1 MPEVT
6 ADDGVSIHY
15 EAAGSGQPVLLI
27 TGAFSSL
34 EDWYESGV
42 FDELVRDQRVIA
54 LDLRGHGKSGKP
66 HAAASYGWPRNATD
80 ALAVLEA
87 EGARGADVYGFS
99 MGGQVVVAML
109 HADTSRLRSLCAM
122 GVYVPGDDFEPPA
135 QQLLDRAASLRRR
148 GLSEEAMQTGEL
160 QIQDVPPGAWLAR
173 AVAGD
178 AEAYIAEAEGQAPMD
193 DQRLPAAGPPMLL
206 VAAEGDPFAV
216 ALCRDLPSRYP
227 YVRYR
232 QLDGVGHYAG
242 MGRPMV
248 DVLRE
253 FWAALPS

>member
-6 ADDGVSIHY
+6 AEDGVSLHY
-15 EAAGSGQPVLLI
+15 EAAGSGRPLLLI

-34 EDWYESGV
+34 EDWRESGV
-42 FDELVRDQRVIA
+42 FGELARDRRVIA
-54 LDLRGHGKSGKP
+54 MDLRGHGKSGKP
-66 HAAASYGWPRNATD
+66 HDAAAYSWPKNAAD

-87 EGARGADVYGFS
+87 EQARGADVYGFS

-109 HADTSRLRSLCAM
+109 HGDTGRLRSLCAM

-135 QQLLDRAASLRRR
+135 QQLLDRAASLRRH
-148 GLSEEAMQTGEL
+148 GLTEQALQAGEL

-173 AVAGD
+173 AVEGD
-178 AEAYIAEAEGQAPMD
+178 ARAYIAEAEGQAPMD
-193 DQRLPAAGPPMLL
+193 DQRLPAAGPPTLL

-216 ALCRDLPSRYP
+216 ALCRELPSRYP
-227 YVRYR
+227 YVHYR

-242 MGRPMV
+242 IGRPMV
-248 DVLRE
+248 AVLRE
-253 FWAALPS
+253 FWATLPS